1 MLSKTI
7 IFITGVEEIVQ
18 IILKYYIGFRM
29 CMMVWKKGYLVN
41 CIWPT

>member
-7 IFITGVEEIVQ
+7 IFIKGVEEIVQ

-29 CMMVWKKGYLVN
+29 YMMVWKKVYLVN
-41 CIWPT
+41 CI